1 MNPRLARA
9 VGIWAIVFVLSLIG
23 FPLVS
28 YIGNYLLDHGIV
40 IVLAAIAAT
49 FLAIVEAVS

>member
-9 VGIWAIVFVLSLIG
+9 AGIWAIVFVLSLIG

-40 IVLAAIAAT
+40 IVLAAMAAT
-49 FLAIVEAVS
+49 FLAVVEAVS